1 MKLTRETSDETE
13 ILARYK
19 EAIEIIRYLIDYLRS
34 LTFELAP
41 PTLVNDEII
50 PGLNYTVKYFD
61 DKYHKT
67 IHLSVNNLEIIA
79 LKKNIM
85 YFGILEL
92 VMNAHKYA
100 GTDEMWVSILSN
112 NELIK
117 ISVIDKG
124 VGFIPEQIDY
134 SKTFGIFNLK
144 DRIILAGGEFN
155 IESSPGKGTII
166 EFSLPI

>member
-50 PGLNYTVKYFD
+50 PGLNYIVKYFD

-67 IHLSVNNLEIIA
+67 IHQRQ
-79 LKKNIM
+79 
-85 YFGILEL
+85 
-92 VMNAHKYA
+92 
-100 GTDEMWVSILSN
+100 
-112 NELIK
+112 
-117 ISVIDKG
+117 
-124 VGFIPEQIDY
+124 FIC
-134 SKTFGIFNLK
+134 L
-144 DRIILAGGEFN
+144 
-155 IESSPGKGTII
+155 
-166 EFSLPI
+166 